1 MCVCARARVCVTSG
15 SQSCTRVLRCQSSHM
30 HTPNLTRW
38 DTESETHDMC
48 PLLIVRLY
56 LPVQGN
62 FEVTVNG
69 DLVWSK
75 RTIEHHGFPFTDAQV
90 RARAP
95 PLIKHTNTHTH
106 THTQAYTKH
115 AHTRTHARTSPV
127 TGWDDLRCS
136 SSQAKSSSSFTDD
149 DCHSDDCCGTT

>member
-1 MCVCARARVCVTSG
+1 
-15 SQSCTRVLRCQSSHM
+15 M

-75 RTIEHHGFPFTDAQV
+75 RTWGAGFPTTKEDV
-90 RARAP
+90 RAHMYPAP
-95 PLIKHTNTHTH
+95 TPN
-106 THTQAYTKH
+106 
-115 AHTRTHARTSPV
+115 
-127 TGWDDLRCS
+127 
-136 SSQAKSSSSFTDD
+136 
-149 DCHSDDCCGTT
+149 